1 MGSLKDRNG
10 IDLTEAEDIK
20 KRWQDYSEKLCKKGL
35 NYTDNHDGVVTH
47 LELDFISWSV
57 SQVGLRKHHYEQ
69 S

>member
-10 IDLTEAEDIK
+10 IDLNEAEDIK

-47 LELDFISWSV
+47 LELDFIS
-57 SQVGLRKHHYEQ
+57 
-69 S
+69 